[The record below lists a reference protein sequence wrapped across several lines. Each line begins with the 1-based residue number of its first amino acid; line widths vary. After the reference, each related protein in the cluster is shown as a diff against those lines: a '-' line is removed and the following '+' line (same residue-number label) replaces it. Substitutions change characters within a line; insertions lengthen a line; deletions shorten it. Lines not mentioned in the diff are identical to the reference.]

1 MALVRWIS
9 QVALEAVA
17 DGALVDDVADG
28 VDAAHPLPARVLA
41 LVLDARHPLPSSA
54 SADAVA
60 VGHALWPAGHVGVS
74 LRVSRQAGAGS
85 GGAPLL
91 ALSVGAAGIGV
102 ARCGRLLL
110 HHAAV
115 EGVAGEARQAR
126 ADHVAVHDVAWRKKL
141 GRKQII
147 INRPK
152 NIWRIKNLSTN
163 VPVSL
168 K

>member
-17 DGALVDDVADG
+17 DGTLVDDVADG

-74 LRVSRQAGAGS
+74 LWVSRQAGAGP

-91 ALSVGAAGIGV
+91 ALCVGTAGIRV
-102 ARCGRLLL
+102 ARGGRLLL

-115 EGVAGEARQAR
+115 EGVAGEARQAG
-126 ADHVAVHDVAWRKKL
+126 ADHVAVHDVAWRKNI
-141 GRKQII
+141 GEKQII

-152 NIWRIKNLSTN
+152 TFGE
-163 VPVSL
+163 
-168 K
+168 